1 MNPYITVADK
11 GTGEIVEKRSRFIA
25 NVFPIKTEA
34 EAIDI
39 INSLKKEY
47 WDARHNVYAY
57 TLREGNICRYSDD
70 GEPSGTAG
78 VPTLDVLK
86 KRNIVDCLVVV
97 TRYFGGVLLGT
108 GGLVRAYTAAAN
120 EGLEKARVI
129 TMQPCLL
136 GETKCTYGDYDSFLR
151 LAQSHNIDIRNSEFQ
166 EDITLSFAIEFEE
179 TDKFREN
186 LKNQFCGRMTF
197 EIKGECYIKKE

>member
-47 WDARHNVYAY
+47 CDARHNVYAY

>member
-136 GETKCTYGDYDSFLR
+136 GETKSTYGDYDSFLR